1 MSDQVFSKEERAAMR
16 EAAKERKANLTAEQQ
31 LSEVL
36 AKIEAMAP
44 ADRVLA
50 KKIHELV
57 TQVAPELT
65 PKTWYGMQAYF
76 KEGKVVCFF
85 QDGGKFKSRY
95 STLGFQDAANLDEGT
110 FWATSY
116 AVIEITPEVEKEII
130 NLVKKAASYTAS
142 AF

>member
-1 MSDQVFSKEERAAMR
+1 VAETFSKEERAAMR
-16 EAAKERKANLTAEQQ
+16 EAAKERKANLSLEQAAAEVQ
-31 LSEVL
+31 
-36 AKIEAMAP
+36 AKIEAMSP
-44 ADRVLA
+44 ADKKLA
-50 KKIHELV
+50 KKVHEIV
-57 TQVAPELT
+57 TKAAPELN

-76 KEGKVVCFF
+76 KDGKVVCFF

-130 NLVKKAASYTAS
+130 NLVKKAAS
-142 AF
+142 

>member
-1 MSDQVFSKEERAAMR
+1 MAETFSKEERAAMR
-16 EAAKERKANLTAEQQ
+16 EAAKERKANLSLEQAAAEVQ
-31 LSEVL
+31 
-36 AKIEAMAP
+36 AKIEAMSP
-44 ADRVLA
+44 ADKKLA
-50 KKIHELV
+50 KKVHEIV
-57 TQVAPELT
+57 TKAAPDLN

-76 KEGKVVCFF
+76 KDGKVVCFF

-130 NLVKKAASYTAS
+130 NLVKKAAS
-142 AF
+142 

>member
-31 LSEVL
+31 VSEVL

-95 STLGFQDAANLDEGT
+95 STLGFQDAANLDDGT
-110 FWATSY
+110 FWATSF
-116 AVIEITPEVEKEII
+116 ALTAITPEVESRIKVLIAQA
-130 NLVKKAASYTAS
+130 VS
-142 AF
+142 